1 MNPDDHQAA
10 LLQTLRERLEQAIGA
25 PPQDDLVEFVHR
37 SIKAGANLEDI
48 ISAFVKGLRQ
58 FALAGESFAIACHNA
73 AVAAKECSRAMNAL
87 CEHSQPNPR
96 NNTKFYD
103 RFYTPRKRQ

>member
-1 MNPDDHQAA
+1 MNPDDHEAA

-37 SIKAGANLEDI
+37 SIKAGASLEDI
-48 ISAFVKGLRQ
+48 ISALVKGLRQ
-58 FALAGESFAIACHNA
+58 FALAGKAFAIACHKA
-73 AVAAKECSRAMNAL
+73 AQAANECTQAMTAL
-87 CEHSQPNPR
+87 CEQSQPNPR

-103 RFYTPRKRQ
+103 

>member
-25 PPQDDLVEFVHR
+25 PPQDELVEFVHR
-37 SIKAGANLEDI
+37 SIKAGANLPEI
-48 ISAFVKGLRQ
+48 IIALVKGLRQ
-58 FALAGESFAIACHNA
+58 FALAGEAFADACHNA
-73 AVAAKECSRAMNAL
+73 ALAGEECSRAMTAL

-96 NNTKFYD
+96 NNIKFYD
-103 RFYTPRKRQ
+103 HFYRARK